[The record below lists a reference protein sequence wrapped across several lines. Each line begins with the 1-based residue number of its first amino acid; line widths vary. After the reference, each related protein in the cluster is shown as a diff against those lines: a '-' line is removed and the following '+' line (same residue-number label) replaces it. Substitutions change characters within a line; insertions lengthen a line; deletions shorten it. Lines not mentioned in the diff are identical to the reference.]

1 MWSLLLRQKFCKWRN
16 KIAKPILKKDVAD
29 IDRAYAPFIA
39 FFRGVVE
46 VTTKI
51 IREEKVL

>member
-1 MWSLLLRQKFCKWRN
+1 MW
-16 KIAKPILKKDVAD
+16 AD

-46 VTTKI
+46 VTKKI